1 VHGTGVYSAGV
12 GPKGLALE
20 RFIDIKK
27 KKKKKKEKK
36 ERRCMAWIKS
46 L

>member
-1 VHGTGVYSAGV
+1 VHGTGVYSTGV

-27 KKKKKKEKK
+27 KKKKEKK